1 MSPQQLE
8 KIKQIFEGAVTKDI
22 ESRAAFLESACEGDG
37 EIRGEVE
44 QLLNADEQANGLME
58 RPLRPAPIALSA
70 GARLGPYQIVRVLGA
85 GGMGEVYQA
94 RDPRLKRTV
103 AIKTLR
109 GYLVGSQEAHVR
121 FEREAQAVASLSH
134 AHICTLYDIGN
145 EGDIDYLV
153 MEDLE
158 GETLAARLN
167 RGPMSVDQV
176 LQYAAEISDALR
188 EAHRHGIIHR
198 DLKPSNVMLTRSGT
212 KLLDFGIAKMFGLAG
227 ASGGQSTLTIT
238 PENGGVAIG
247 TLAYMS
253 PEQLRGVELDE
264 RTDLFSLGSVI
275 YEMTTGRQAFPGTTA
290 TVIDLILNRDP
301 APPRLANS
309 GLPEQ
314 LESIILRALQKDRLL
329 RYQSA
334 AAIHEDLVRLRK
346 ASEPKP
352 QQTPIRKTLLF
363 IFAATMLYA
372 LGLGAAI
379 YLITK

>member
-1 MSPQQLE
+1 
-8 KIKQIFEGAVTKDI
+8 
-22 ESRAAFLESACEGDG
+22 
-37 EIRGEVE
+37 
-44 QLLNADEQANGLME
+44 
-58 RPLRPAPIALSA
+58 
-70 GARLGPYQIVRVLGA
+70 
-85 GGMGEVYQA
+85 
-94 RDPRLKRTV
+94 
-103 AIKTLR
+103 
-109 GYLVGSQEAHVR
+109 
-121 FEREAQAVASLSH
+121 
-134 AHICTLYDIGN
+134 
-145 EGDIDYLV
+145 
-153 MEDLE
+153 
-158 GETLAARLN
+158 
-167 RGPMSVDQV
+167 MSVDQV